1 MSEQEKLNIINTIR
15 EELAILKDFLD
26 VKYATKVELDSAR
39 KTRDKHCFRA
49 GISIDKKFVPIY
61 YGLGIIILFLA
72 GTHGMKFMEFI
83 TKVV

>member
-26 VKYATKVELDSAR
+26 VKYATKEELTHAKD
-39 KTRDKHCFRA
+39 TRDKMCLLE
-49 GISIDKKFVPIY
+49 GDKIDKQFRPMY
-61 YGLGIIILFLA
+61 YMLGVIILFLA
-72 GTHGMKFMEFI
+72 STQGNAFLELI